1 MVVVPSRLQHHANWI
16 LRWIGSLGSVES
28 LAIRF
33 SLRRFSIPY
42 SVWPFQSEHF
52 SLRIFQSWN
61 FQSQIFQSG
70 LFSLRIFQSW
80 NFQSQIIQSELFSL
94 KIFQSRIFLSQI
106 FQSETLLS
114 GWLKFFLQLLV
125 EYFSLRFFSLRNFSL
140 ICFSLRRFSLRRF
153 SLRRFSLRRFS
164 LRYFIKIEVRLSFF
178 TSKLRLDFRF

>member
-1 MVVVPSRLQHHANWI
+1 MFFRKGFINLKPKIVKKKGENYNYIQNCKIHYSTKI
-16 LRWIGSLGSVES
+16 LWWYEFT

-125 EYFSLRFFSLRNFSL
+125 EYFSLRFFSLRNFQSEMVQSQM
-140 ICFSLRRFSLRRF
+140 FQSQTFQSQVF
-153 SLRRFSLRRFS
+153 HQNWG
-164 LRYFIKIEVRLSFF
+164 
-178 TSKLRLDFRF
+178 